1 VTEQP
6 DGTLAGVTAPPSQLR
21 VKLPLAPDTEK
32 AAQLLLLNVIDAAC
46 VSAAPKVNNVLQQI
60 AAAAC
65 KVRII

>member
-1 VTEQP
+1 
-6 DGTLAGVTAPPSQLR
+6 
-21 VKLPLAPDTEK
+21 VKFPFVPDTEN
-32 AAQLLLLNVIDAAC
+32 AAQLLLLNVIDAAW